1 MVWLSAIGCGVAPS
15 TLYAYPSGSGV
26 PPEVLVVTARLPVG
40 GGGVGQLTV
49 KLAVT
54 VCPAVTVTVRDV
66 PPLTVQFPARPDNTT
81 TSLPVATP
89 VSATAWLSAIGCG
102 VAPSTPSR
110 RSSGLG
116 VPPEVLVVTARLPVG
131 GGGVGQLTVKLAVTV
146 CPAVTVTVRDVPP
159 LTVQF

>member
-26 PPEVLVVTARLPVG
+26 PPEVLVVTAKLPVG

-66 PPLTVQFPARPDNTT
+66 PPLTVRFAARPDSTLVC
-81 TSLPVATP
+81 LPVATA
-89 VSATAWLSAIGCG
+89 VSVMVWLSAVGRG
-102 VAPSTPSR
+102 VAPST
-110 RSSGLG
+110 
-116 VPPEVLVVTARLPVG
+116 
-131 GGGVGQLTVKLAVTV
+131 
-146 CPAVTVTVRDVPP
+146 
-159 LTVQF
+159 

>member
-54 VCPAVTVTVRDV
+54 VCPAVTVTVRFFLMIRG
-66 PPLTVQFPARPDNTT
+66 PPSSTLFPYTVCFRF
-81 TSLPVATP
+81 ATP
-89 VSATAWLSAIGCG
+89 VNVIVWLSAI
-102 VAPSTPSR
+102 
-110 RSSGLG
+110 
-116 VPPEVLVVTARLPVG
+116 
-131 GGGVGQLTVKLAVTV
+131 
-146 CPAVTVTVRDVPP
+146 
-159 LTVQF
+159 